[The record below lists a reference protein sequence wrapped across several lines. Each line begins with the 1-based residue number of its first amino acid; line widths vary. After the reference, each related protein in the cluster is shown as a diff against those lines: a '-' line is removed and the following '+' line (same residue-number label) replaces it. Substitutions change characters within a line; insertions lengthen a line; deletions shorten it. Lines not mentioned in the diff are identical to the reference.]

1 MREEEIIYLVPY
13 QTDNKKRDITIFKD
27 IDLSLTPHPMTK
39 DLINKTNAEA
49 IKRSLRHI
57 FMWRKWDNP
66 FNPESHNH
74 LMDLLFELNTIFTQ
88 AAIRSRSEW
97 LIRQYEP
104 RVTVKRLDVIP
115 RDDEAGYNI
124 SIYYVINDIRL
135 EDNLNLYLQR
145 VR

>member
-13 QTDNKKRDITIFKD
+13 QTDIKKRDVTIFKD

-39 DLINKTNAEA
+39 DLISKTNAEA

-115 RDDEAGYNI
+115 RDDEAGYDI
-124 SIYYVINDIRL
+124 SIYYVINDVRL

>member
-1 MREEEIIYLVPY
+1 MTEEEIIYLVPY
-13 QTDNKKRDITIFKD
+13 QTDNKKRDIIIFGD
-27 IDLSLTPHPMTK
+27 IDLSLTPHPLTK
-39 DLINKTNAEA
+39 DLITKTNAEA

-88 AAIRSRSEW
+88 AAIRTRSEW

>member
-13 QTDNKKRDITIFKD
+13 QTDIKKRDVTIFKD

-39 DLINKTNAEA
+39 DLISKTNAEA

-115 RDDEAGYNI
+115 RDDEAGYDI